1 MKMTK
6 KKVLALALCLCL
18 LATVAAGSLAWF
30 SAEDSVTNQFLIAD
44 STGDDKADFS
54 VDVKESEDDGT
65 NWSDNGL
72 TYEDILPGQTLPK
85 LAKVINTSTGDTY
98 SQYIRVTVTLT
109 GMNWQ
114 AAGEGDFT
122 KSLTGL
128 NADLHLVATDYD
140 NTTQTNTAVFYLN
153 KELAPGDE
161 VTAFEGIK
169 IPGKFDNQG
178 GEFNLTNFDL
188 TVKAEAVQSEFIL
201 DESVTYANV
210 WQEAQAA
217 FEAAN
222 MKHPLES

>member
-44 STGDDKADFS
+44 SGDDDQADFS
-54 VDVKESEDDGT
+54 VNVEESDDEGTSWDDG
-65 NWSDNGL
+65 GL
-72 TYEDILPGQTLPK
+72 VYEDILPGQTLPK
-85 LAKVINTSTGDTY
+85 LAKVTNTSTGDTY
-98 SQYIRVTVTLT
+98 SQYIRVVVTLT

-140 NTTQTNTAVFYLN
+140 AATKTNTAVFYLN
-153 KELAPGDE
+153 KVLAPGAE
-161 VTAFEGIK
+161 ITVFEGIR

-178 GEFNLTNFDL
+178 GEFNLTDFDL
-188 TVKAEAVQSEFIL
+188 TVKAEAVQSEYIL
-201 DESVTYANV
+201 DASATYANV
-210 WQEAQAA
+210 WEEAQAA
-217 FEAAN
+217 FSVAN
-222 MKHPLES
+222 MKHPLEA